1 MSSKPSL
8 SKQNGTAVEEEN
20 VKTLSTHTG
29 RRKAIVVIVQIKI
42 MFFLRRLSKLR
53 QVVAPIQSKYNHSS
67 IIQMSKESEIAG
79 IAAKNYAN
87 NKTAETI
94 FEKII
99 RKEIPAKIIY
109 EDDICLAFNDI
120 SPQAPV
126 HFLLIPKIRIDSLS
140 ESKETDAQLLGHLM
154 YTAGQ
159 LGKSLCPDGFR
170 LVINNGKDGCQSV
183 YHLHLHI
190 LGGKQCGWPPV

>member
-1 MSSKPSL
+1 
-8 SKQNGTAVEEEN
+8 
-20 VKTLSTHTG
+20 
-29 RRKAIVVIVQIKI
+29 

-53 QVVAPIQSKYNHSS
+53 QVVAPLQSKYNLHISS

-79 IAAKNYAN
+79 IAAKNYAD

-94 FEKII
+94 FDKII